1 MGARRRRRG
10 LCRCLHSLS
19 QMSGASTAV
28 SPQPLHSLP
37 QGRAGHT
44 VGMLQSGR
52 GSRWISHGLLGLR
65 LLLPGGAFLP
75 VQLHSPSLMVLWLF
89 SRPSAS
95 LEGNPEPG
103 GTLLLVSPLV
113 NVSTFPAINSHMCGH
128 FRRFLSFHPPDSL
141 GRNRVHHLTVQA
153 LAREERACPGSSEVA
168 LLGLHCVQPSSVPV
182 SSLCCAG

>member
-1 MGARRRRRG
+1 MSAFPTTDVWGQ
-10 LCRCLHSLS
+10 HSS
-19 QMSGASTAV
+19 QSSAPPLPSPRPGWAHSGHAAV
-28 SPQPLHSLP
+28 RQRLK
-37 QGRAGHT
+37 
-44 VGMLQSGR
+44 V
-52 GSRWISHGLLGLR
+52 ISHGLLGLR
-65 LLLPGGAFLP
+65 LLLPGGTFLP
-75 VQLHSPSLMVLWLF
+75 VQLHSPSLMVLWPF

-95 LEGNPEPG
+95 LEGSPEPG

-141 GRNRVHHLTVQA
+141 GRNRVHHLTVQV